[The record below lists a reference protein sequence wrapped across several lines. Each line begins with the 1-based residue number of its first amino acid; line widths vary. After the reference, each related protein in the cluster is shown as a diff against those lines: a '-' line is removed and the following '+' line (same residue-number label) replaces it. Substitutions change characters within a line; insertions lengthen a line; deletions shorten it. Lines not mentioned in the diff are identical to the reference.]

1 MQVFCED
8 VRRHESILA
17 RCLRETWGLHE
28 TEILRIL
35 EVLMNQLMH
44 LAKLGPLALVDDEC
58 DAVLTIVT
66 IFYLISFSSN
76 GSLL

>member
-1 MQVFCED
+1 MQAFCED
-8 VRRHESILA
+8 VCLYAAILDRFLEAA
-17 RCLRETWGLHE
+17 RSSREAEKL
-28 TEILRIL
+28 LIL
-35 EVLMNQLMH
+35 EVLMNQLVH